1 MLCWVTKVID
11 PHSSLMSLWSPCGL
25 YANLPYGYPTASTNF
40 ISPTYNGINYNNLPH
55 DDASANL
62 NDLTFDN
69 MPDNYTGISDS
80 SLVNLPYSSVVTS
93 SQTRR
98 PIIKLTTESTDDL
111 AINTIS
117 TSSTIDTVDT
127 IDTNLSIKDVIP
139 ANSSLSKR

>member
-1 MLCWVTKVID
+1 MLCWVNKVID

-40 ISPTYNGINYNNLPH
+40 ISPTYNGINYNNLPY

-93 SQTRR
+93 SPTFN
-98 PIIKLTTESTDDL
+98 LTTESTDDH
-111 AINTIS
+111 TIS
-117 TSSTIDTVDT
+117 TIDT
-127 IDTNLSIKDVIP
+127 IDTNLSIKNVTT

>member
-1 MLCWVTKVID
+1 MID
-11 PHSSLMSLWSPCGL
+11 PHSSLLSLWSPCGL
-25 YANLPYGYPTASTNF
+25 YANLPYGYPNPTSFNPTSSTNF
-40 ISPTYNGINYNNLPH
+40 INPTYNGINYNNLPH

>member
-1 MLCWVTKVID
+1 MLCWVNKVID

-40 ISPTYNGINYNNLPH
+40 ISPTYNGINYNNLPY

-93 SQTRR
+93 SPTFN
-98 PIIKLTTESTDDL
+98 LTTESTDDH
-111 AINTIS
+111 TIS
-117 TSSTIDTVDT
+117 TISTIDT
-127 IDTNLSIKDVIP
+127 IDTNLSIKNVTT

>member
-1 MLCWVTKVID
+1 MICWINKVID

-40 ISPTYNGINYNNLPH
+40 INPTYNGINYNNLPH

-69 MPDNYTGISDS
+69 MPDNFTGISDS

-93 SQTRR
+93 SQTRQ
-98 PIIKLTTESTDDL
+98 PIIKLTTGSTDDL

>member
-1 MLCWVTKVID
+1 MID
-11 PHSSLMSLWSPCGL
+11 PRSSLISLWSPCGL

-40 ISPTYNGINYNNLPH
+40 INPTYNGINYNNLPH

-69 MPDNYTGISDS
+69 MPDNYTGIPDS

-98 PIIKLTTESTDDL
+98 PIFKLTTESTDDH
-111 AINTIS
+111 TIS
-117 TSSTIDTVDT
+117 TISTIDT
-127 IDTNLSIKDVIP
+127 IDNDMSIKDVIP